1 MTRGAPAAAR
11 ATVWRGRRPAR
22 LPVLLALPAALGLAL
37 LVGPLVAIVVQAPW
51 GRMLELVSTESA
63 LQALAISLGTAAAA
77 TGLSVLLGLP
87 LALLLAGSPDE
98 RPSRARRLIRSLVT
112 VPVVLPPVVGGVA
125 LVALLG
131 EGGLVSQP
139 LADLFGFAP
148 PPSAA
153 AVVLAQ
159 TFVAMPFLVFAIEG
173 AIRAADRRFDVVAAT
188 LGASPGR
195 RLAQVTLP
203 LIAPGIAAG
212 AALSFARALGEYGA
226 TVTFATSIPGVTQTL
241 PMAIYARLAADDR
254 DAAIALSLVLIA
266 ISVVVL
272 VAFRDRWLPG
282 VLR

>member
-1 MTRGAPAAAR
+1 
-11 ATVWRGRRPAR
+11 
-22 LPVLLALPAALGLAL
+22 
-37 LVGPLVAIVVQAPW
+37 
-51 GRMLELVSTESA
+51 
-63 LQALAISLGTAAAA
+63 
-77 TGLSVLLGLP
+77 
-87 LALLLAGSPDE
+87 
-98 RPSRARRLIRSLVT
+98 
-112 VPVVLPPVVGGVA
+112 
-125 LVALLG
+125 
-131 EGGLVSQP
+131 
-139 LADLFGFAP
+139 
-148 PPSAA
+148 
-153 AVVLAQ
+153 
-159 TFVAMPFLVFAIEG
+159 VAMPFLVFAIEG

>member
-1 MTRGAPAAAR
+1 MTARRGTR
-11 ATVWRGRRPAR
+11 STVAVR
-22 LPVLLALPAALGLAL
+22 VLAVLGLAL
-37 LVGPLVAIVVQAPW
+37 LVSPLVAIMVRAPW
-51 GRMLELVSTESA
+51 AQLPEIVARENS
-63 LQALAISLGTAAAA
+63 LQALGISLGTAAAA

-87 LALLLAGSPDE
+87 LALVLAGEPD
-98 RPSRARRLIRSLVT
+98 RAPSLAGRIVRAFVT

-125 LVALLG
+125 LVSLLG
-131 EGGLVSQP
+131 DGGLLSQP

-148 PPSAA
+148 PTSAA

-173 AIRAADRRFDVVAAT
+173 ALRSSDARFGVVAAS
-188 LGASPGR
+188 LGASPHR
-195 RLAQVTLP
+195 RLVRVTLP

-241 PMAIYARLAADDR
+241 PMAIYAQLALDDR

-266 ISVVVL
+266 VSVVVL
-272 VAFRDRWLPG
+272 VTLRDRWVPG
-282 VLR
+282 VMR